1 MKASLSLCLVPLL
14 AGCATGQLA
23 AVIHPTISG
32 TIVVGSGGAE
42 TRWRPD
48 QCRSGDRAYFAGF
61 DFASSSD
68 GARLRVVLEPLD
80 PPAAAWIPAAAPATS
95 VVLRQS
101 DCAILDVV
109 AEPTAWRVNDVREF
123 AGHVTL
129 RCTAVDGTRF
139 EGRIDVDHCH

>member
-1 MKASLSLCLVPLL
+1 MKAALACALLL
-14 AGCATGQLA
+14 AGCAMGRIA
-23 AVIHPTISG
+23 GGGDPAIRG
-32 TIVVGSGGAE
+32 GIVVDRGGTA
-42 TRWRPD
+42 TSWRPD

-68 GARLRVVLEPLD
+68 SSRLRAALNPAG
-80 PPAAAWIPAAAPATS
+80 PPAAVWTPAATPERS

-101 DCAILDVV
+101 DCSVLDIAV
-109 AEPTAWRVNDVREF
+109 APTAWRVNDVREF

-129 RCTAVDGTRF
+129 RCTATDGTRF